1 MSTSSTSKYPQL
13 DDKALPD
20 APEILTPLRKNSQST
35 PFFNRNQP
43 SPFLNRTASPFFN
56 RHWSHK
62 ELTFQSP
69 TAIPSDGRPR
79 WIFTLPALV
88 IALLTFVMAT
98 MLLVYLVAIRRV
110 PDPSGS
116 DTSAIYVSELATD
129 TLVGLAI
136 TTVATHMVSISVPF
150 LISVAAY
157 CVAGKWLREQEFP
170 RQTRTAFPTLSSR
183 YGFMIKMLATSKITS
198 VIEAG
203 RYYRES
209 KRTIQFPLAFQLALW
224 LRL

>member
-43 SPFLNRTASPFFN
+43 SPFLNRAASPFFN

-88 IALLTFVMAT
+88 IAVLTFVMAT

-136 TTVATHMVSISVPF
+136 TTVAVSRVYFSEPASAHGTSMYNTKTHMVSISVPF

-170 RQTRTAFPTLSSR
+170 RQTRVAFPT
-183 YGFMIKMLATSKITS
+183 
-198 VIEAG
+198 
-203 RYYRES
+203 
-209 KRTIQFPLAFQLALW
+209 PLQ
-224 LRL
+224 